1 MRNATA
7 VLLAVILIV
16 PASALPAGFA
26 LAQGWQS
33 SVAPQ
38 SATSAK
44 QASPPPGVA
53 APPRAKAAPV
63 RQKQSGEQPL
73 PIQTQYLVR
82 TTLLALNNA
91 NQTGNYT
98 VLRDLA
104 APSFRERNSA
114 ADLAQVFGELRRA
127 KLDLSMAALLMPE
140 IEETP
145 SLDADRRLRLKGSYA
160 TQPNR
165 VVFDILYEAV
175 AGEWQLFGLSISTR
189 PMRAA
194 SGGVPSGGPLTTP
207 R

>member
-7 VLLAVILIV
+7 LLLAVILII
-16 PASALPAGFA
+16 PAGVLPSSFA
-26 LAQGWQS
+26 LAHGWQS
-33 SVAPQ
+33 YVTSQ
-38 SATSAK
+38 SAPIAK
-44 QASPPPGVA
+44 QAAPPPAVA
-53 APPRAKAAPV
+53 GPPRAKAAPV
-63 RQKQSGEQPL
+63 SQKPAAEQPL
-73 PIQTQYLVR
+73 QTQTQYLIR

-104 APSFRERNSA
+104 APSFRERKSA

-140 IEETP
+140 IEQPP

-175 AGEWQLFGLSISTR
+175 AGEWQLYGLSISTR
-189 PMRAA
+189 PTRAA
-194 SGGVPSGGPLTTP
+194 AGGP
-207 R
+207 

>member
-7 VLLAVILIV
+7 LLFAVILIV
-16 PASALPAGFA
+16 PPVVLPASFV

-33 SVAPQ
+33 NVTAQGAPRE
-38 SATSAK
+38 K
-44 QASPPPGVA
+44 QAAPPPVVA
-53 APPRAKAAPV
+53 APTRAKAAPAS
-63 RQKQSGEQPL
+63 QKPAAEQPL
-73 PIQTQYLVR
+73 QTQTQYLVR

-140 IEETP
+140 IEGPP

-175 AGEWQLFGLSISTR
+175 AGEWQLYGLSISTR
-189 PMRAA
+189 PTRAA
-194 SGGVPSGGPLTTP
+194 AGGPMTTP

>member
-7 VLLAVILIV
+7 LLLAVILII
-16 PASALPAGFA
+16 PAGVLPSSFA

-33 SVAPQ
+33 NVTSQ
-38 SATSAK
+38 SAPSAK
-44 QASPPPGVA
+44 QAAPPPAVA
-53 APPRAKAAPV
+53 GPPRAKAAPV
-63 RQKQSGEQPL
+63 SQKPAAEQPL
-73 PIQTQYLVR
+73 QTQTQYLIR

-140 IEETP
+140 IEQPP

-175 AGEWQLFGLSISTR
+175 AGEWQLYGLSISTR
-189 PMRAA
+189 PTRAA
-194 SGGVPSGGPLTTP
+194 AGGP
-207 R
+207 